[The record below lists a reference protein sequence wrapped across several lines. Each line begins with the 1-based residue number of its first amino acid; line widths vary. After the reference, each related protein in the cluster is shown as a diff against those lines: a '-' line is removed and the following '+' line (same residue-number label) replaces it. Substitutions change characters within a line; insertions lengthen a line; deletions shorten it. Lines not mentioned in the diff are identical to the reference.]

1 MRKKLVSLENIQFKY
16 EGQTDFA
23 LNDVSFDIYE
33 GEWLAIVGHNGSGK
47 STLAKL
53 LNGLQY
59 ATTGTI
65 TVNGKVLSEET
76 VWEVRRQIGM
86 VFQNP
91 DNQFVGT
98 TVEDDVAFGLENAGV
113 PQDIMVERVQSAL
126 SKVKMNQ
133 FLNQEPHHLSGGQK
147 QRVAIAGVLALQP
160 DIIILDEATSMLDP
174 RGREEVLDTV
184 RELMKEQ
191 KLTVISITHD
201 LEEAAKADRIIVM
214 NQGKLYREGTPREIF
229 ELEKEL
235 IDLGLDIPFSI
246 KLSKE
251 LQNIGVSYREWAF
264 NRGRV
269 GERFMRIT
277 FEDVEYRYQANTPFE
292 HLALHDVNLS
302 LDSGTYTAIIGHTG
316 SGKSTLLQHLNAL
329 LKPTKGRSHHWRSNH

>member
-16 EGQTDFA
+16 EGQKDFA

-59 ATTGTI
+59 ANTGTI
-65 TVNGKVLSEET
+65 TVHGEILTEKT
-76 VWEVRRQIGM
+76 VWDVRRQIGM

-98 TVEDDVAFGLENAGV
+98 TVQDDVAFGLENAGV
-113 PQDIMVERVQSAL
+113 PQEIMMERVQSAL
-126 SKVKMNQ
+126 LKVKMGK

-174 RGREEVLDTV
+174 RGREEVLETV

-191 KLTVISITHD
+191 ALTVISITHD
-201 LEEAAKADRIIVM
+201 LEEAAKADRVIVM
-214 NQGKLYREGTPREIF
+214 NQGKLYRKGSPKEIF
-229 ELEKEL
+229 EMEKEL
-235 IDLGLDIPFSI
+235 IELGLDIPFSI

-251 LQNIGVSYREWAF
+251 LQNIG
-264 NRGRV
+264 
-269 GERFMRIT
+269 
-277 FEDVEYRYQANTPFE
+277 
-292 HLALHDVNLS
+292 LA
-302 LDSGTYTAIIGHTG
+302 IG
-316 SGKSTLLQHLNAL
+316 SGHLTEEELVNDL
-329 LKPTKGRSHHWRSNH
+329 CELHLKM